1 MTKKDNT
8 FTEIQI
14 LEGIYSHLS
23 TLDDLTKEISTISAW
38 LTKIEARQNAPVEII
53 DTPIYRNKNNQ
64 ITRDEAIYTGMIR
77 ADCSYKE
84 LKSQNETLAK
94 IYGDLQLLKR
104 RLEDVAEKQRE
115 QDKEL
120 TLVKKM
126 ISSVSSDN
134 KAYFWMLA
142 ILLFAVMIIVA
153 LCITKVMNCVRV
165 AYPI

>member
-1 MTKKDNT
+1 MTKKDNS

-23 TLDDLTKEISTISAW
+23 TLDDLTKEISTISAR

-53 DTPIYRNKNNQ
+53 DTTIYRNKNNQ
-64 ITRDEAIYTGMIR
+64 ITRDEAIYAGMVR

-94 IYGDLQLLKR
+94 ICADLQLLKR
-104 RLEDVAEKQRE
+104 NLEAVAEKQWE

-120 TLVKKM
+120 SVLKKM
-126 ISSVSSDN
+126 IGSISSDN
-134 KAYFWMLA
+134 RAYFWMLA
-142 ILLFAVMIIVA
+142 ILLFAIMIIMS
-153 LCITKVMNCVRV
+153 LCIIL
-165 AYPI
+165 YI

>member
-23 TLDDLTKEISTISAW
+23 TLDDLTKEISTISAR
-38 LTKIEARQNAPVEII
+38 LTKIEARQNTPVEII

-64 ITRDEAIYTGMIR
+64 ITRDEAIYAGMIR

-84 LKSQNETLAK
+84 LKSQNETMAK
-94 IYGDLQLLKR
+94 MSADLQLLKR
-104 RLEDVAEKQRE
+104 NLEVVAEKRRE

-120 TLVKKM
+120 SVLKKM
-126 ISSVSSDN
+126 IGSISSDN
-134 KAYFWMLA
+134 RAYFWMLA
-142 ILLFAVMIIVA
+142 FLVFAMIIIMA
-153 LCITKVMNCVRV
+153 LCILCR
-165 AYPI
+165 